1 MPPNQY
7 REEEEFYPLQLRYIL
22 NENPANLKGGS
33 GWQQKIA
40 YATDADISAW
50 MELVHLVIDGFPHL
64 DDLLIISAELFY
76 FLDGTGGTIKKYL

>member
-1 MPPNQY
+1 MYKKPPNQY

-40 YATDADISAW
+40 
-50 MELVHLVIDGFPHL
+50 
-64 DDLLIISAELFY
+64 
-76 FLDGTGGTIKKYL
+76 